1 VRPADVSPR
10 AWSRWLKAREE
21 APLFADDPSVVPP
34 PPTVDQE
41 LARRRELAEEFGRRM
56 AAIDREMRRR
66 VRRLHRILRRAG
78 VTMEEIRNEARAV
91 RGLGPAYLADALR
104 RSVRRRGLD
113 DADG

>member
-1 VRPADVSPR
+1 MRPEGVSPR
-10 AWSRWLKAREE
+10 AWRRYQRARAE

-41 LARRRELAEEFGRRM
+41 LARRREIAEDFGRRM

-104 RSVRRRGLD
+104 RSVRRRELD